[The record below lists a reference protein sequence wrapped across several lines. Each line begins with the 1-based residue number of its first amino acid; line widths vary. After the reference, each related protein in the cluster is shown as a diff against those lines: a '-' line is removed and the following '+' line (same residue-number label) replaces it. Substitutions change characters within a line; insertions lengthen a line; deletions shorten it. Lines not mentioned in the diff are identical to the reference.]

1 MLACVSPADVN
12 FEETLNTLNYANR
25 ARNIQNRPV
34 VNRDPTTAKIEA
46 LRARVH
52 QLEQVLLA
60 HGIAPPPS
68 QDADAAAGRP
78 SSSSFAGAVGM
89 SGPGAGMGSG
99 IGIGIGSGS
108 GSGNRALDVASA
120 TALAIDN
127 ARLRES
133 VDFYESEVRRLAAAS
148 ADLRQRLSTMG
159 DALVG
164 ARTAADTKALQCQK
178 MAAEARAQGVN
189 MGGSTSAGSVDSSLS
204 SSSSSELGEL
214 SAEEASV
221 IERLNAQLRAVED
234 RSMAAELQC
243 SELRVAVQRAEAA
256 AQVWRCGQM
265 RDHSSRWRI
274 RGEPNHGAR
283 EMPVKSIATSS
294 EAKSR

>member
-34 VNRDPTTAKIEA
+34 VNRDPTTAKIDA

-60 HGIAPPPS
+60 HGIALPPS
-68 QDADAAAGRP
+68 QDVDAAAVRP
-78 SSSSFAGAVGM
+78 SSSSFAGSGGM
-89 SGPGAGMGSG
+89 SGLGAGIGSGMGSG
-99 IGIGIGSGS
+99 IG
-108 GSGNRALDVASA
+108 NRTLDAASA

-178 MAAEARAQGVN
+178 MAADARAQGVK
-189 MGGSTSAGSVDSSLS
+189 MGGSASAGSGDS
-204 SSSSSELGEL
+204 SSSSLSDMGELG
-214 SAEEASV
+214 AEEASV

-243 SELRVAVQRAEAA
+243 AELRVAIQRAEAA
-256 AQVWRCGQM
+256 AQVWR
-265 RDHSSRWRI
+265 WVA
-274 RGEPNHGAR
+274 E
-283 EMPVKSIATSS
+283 
-294 EAKSR
+294 